1 MRETGILRSPP
12 LTVDLADQRAWLDG
26 RPLELGP
33 KPFAL
38 LVALMQAPQRLL
50 TKDELIDLVWEGRSV
65 SDAVLTTAMR
75 DLRRALGDDARKPE
89 FIGTA
94 HGRGYRFL
102 KPVARGEP
110 GEESGEPVEPAQ
122 AFAAGAEALSPPP
135 VVETPAKRGPWLM
148 LLIAALALIGLG
160 AAWRLGLGGPQAAQ
174 VAHVNPASIAVLP
187 LSDFSPEGDQA
198 YFSDGLAEEILNVLM
213 AVDGLNVASRT
224 SSFAFRNEKD
234 LPAPEIARRLGVR
247 HILEGSVRRSGNRV
261 RVTVQLID
269 AEKDRHLWSKT
280 YERDLT
286 VENIFAIQEEI
297 ANAICQ
303 ELHPMLEKGL
313 DVAQL
318 RARSAAAGTQNMEAY
333 DLYLRS
339 RELFLARS
347 NIPRAEAFAQQAVDA
362 DPKFARGWEQYG
374 AALYLRN
381 GQEARAASRRAID
394 TALRLD
400 PNLSLAHAI
409 KGLLGNFGP
418 PYDWDG
424 TIAQLERA
432 LQLDP
437 KNTSALLWHGVEM
450 HKLGYLDRA
459 KTSLERCL
467 AYDPAYDRC
476 RLHLM
481 WTLHMMGRTDEAIA
495 EHDKLV
501 ASGSQPDDTVLLFA
515 FLARRDEQRARGL
528 IKAIDE
534 EHPMPAAVEAALRN
548 PNADQEAG
556 RAALRKW
563 VDTSG
568 FNDRDVYSVAMK
580 LGAYDVIRVENGS
593 FFGLFLPEFPEY
605 RRSPQFKQFVRAL
618 EIDDYWRAHG
628 FPPQCR
634 PVGDKDFECT

>member
-1 MRETGILRSPP
+1 MRETGVLRSPP

-26 RPLELGP
+26 RPLDLGP

-50 TKDELIDLVWEGRSV
+50 TKDELIERVWEGRSV

-102 KPVARGEP
+102 KPVARGE
-110 GEESGEPVEPAQ
+110 EVEAVETAQTFASDPEAPAP
-122 AFAAGAEALSPPP
+122 AR
-135 VVETPAKRGPWLM
+135 VVETPAKRGPWL
-148 LLIAALALIGLG
+148 LLIIAALALIGLG
-160 AAWRLGLGGPQAAQ
+160 AAWRLGAGGLPPSHM
-174 VAHVNPASIAVLP
+174 AHVSPASIAVLP

-234 LPAPEIARRLGVR
+234 LATREIARRLGVR
-247 HILEGSVRRSGNRV
+247 HILEGSVRRSGDRV

-280 YERDLT
+280 YERELT

-297 ANAICQ
+297 ANAICK

-318 RARSAAAGTQNMEAY
+318 RTRSAAAGTQDMAAY

-347 NIPRAEAFAQQAVDA
+347 NIQRAVSFAQRSVAA
-362 DPKFARGWEQYG
+362 DPEFARGWEQYG
-374 AALYLRN
+374 AALYVQS
-381 GQEARAASRRAID
+381 GPEARAASKRAIE

-400 PNLSLAHAI
+400 PDLSLAHAI

-418 PYDWDG
+418 PYDWAG
-424 TIAQLERA
+424 TIAQLEHA
-432 LQLDP
+432 LELDP
-437 KNTSALLWHGVEM
+437 KNTSALLWLGVEM

-459 KTSLERCL
+459 KTSLDRCL

-481 WTLHMMGRTDEAIA
+481 WTLHMMGRTNEAIA
-495 EHDKLV
+495 EYDRLV
-501 ASGSQPDDTVLLFA
+501 AHGAPPDDTVLLFA
-515 FLARRDEQRARGL
+515 FLARRDEAHVKRVIAS
-528 IKAIDE
+528 ISDE
-534 EHPMPAAVEAALRN
+534 DPMPPVVEAVLRN
-548 PNADQEAG
+548 PGADQEAA

-563 VDTSG
+563 VDESG
-568 FNDRDVYSVAMK
+568 FNDRDIYSVAMK
-580 LGAYDVIRVENGS
+580 LGAYDLIRVENGS

-605 RRSPQFKQFVRAL
+605 RRAPAFKQFVRAL

-634 PVGDKDFECT
+634 PVGEKDFECA